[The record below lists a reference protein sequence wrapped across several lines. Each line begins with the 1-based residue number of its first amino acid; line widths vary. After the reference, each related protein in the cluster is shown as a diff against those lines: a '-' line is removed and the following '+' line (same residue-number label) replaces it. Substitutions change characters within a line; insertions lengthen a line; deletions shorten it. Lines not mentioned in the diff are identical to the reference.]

1 MFKFN
6 TSMCSC
12 LAYVAVV
19 RSVLFH
25 KNILSVASTSGWFD
39 SVLSDISR
47 GAQIALTIDR
57 PLAGAY
63 AELLIG

>member
-1 MFKFN
+1 MFKFH
-6 TSMCSC
+6 TSMCLC

-25 KNILSVASTSGWFD
+25 KNILSVASTSGRFD

-47 GAQIALTIDR
+47 GH
-57 PLAGAY
+57 
-63 AELLIG
+63 ELP